1 MLSKSSVYEIKRIS
15 LGVFIL
21 SVIQMIVVIITVG
34 YNNSYLFG
42 TLLGALVAILNFVFL
57 AISVENSVKKSQGAA
72 KGYMGSGYF
81 LRLMF
86 MGLII
91 YFAINSPYINHWAT
105 IIPLIFPRIT
115 IMLLGIIDSKKGGK
129 KNEC

>member
-15 LGVFIL
+15 FGVFIL
-21 SVIQMIVVIITVG
+21 SIIQMIVVLIAFG

-42 TLLGALVAILNFVFL
+42 TLLGASVAILNFVFL

-91 YFAINSPYINHWAT
+91 YFAIIRYNVFFTDNIRHIFFNFILINHA
-105 IIPLIFPRIT
+105 
-115 IMLLGIIDSKKGGK
+115 
-129 KNEC
+129 

>member
-15 LGVFIL
+15 LGIFIL

-42 TLLGALVAILNFVFL
+42 TLLGALVSILNFVFL

-91 YFAINSPYINHWAT
+91 YLAINSPYIDHWTT

-115 IMLLGIIDSKKGGK
+115 IMILGIIDSKKGGK
-129 KNEC
+129 ENEC